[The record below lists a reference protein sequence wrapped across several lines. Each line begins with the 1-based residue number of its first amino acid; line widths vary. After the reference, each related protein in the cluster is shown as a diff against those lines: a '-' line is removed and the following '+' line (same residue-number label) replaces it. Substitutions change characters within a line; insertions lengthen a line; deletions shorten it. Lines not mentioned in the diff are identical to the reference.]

1 MPTLFKDAMPHALT
15 QTIDALHTVSFTSQL
30 TALIKTIIHFDCAVI
45 IGYRPDKHPIYL
57 FDSIPERRELLF
69 QRYLLQDYQ
78 QDPFLVALDQA
89 PRQGVLRMAAVVPPA
104 GYNEYASNFYQRTGW
119 QDELCL
125 AIRLDDAR
133 WIVIYLGLLAES
145 GGFSSFDAHY
155 LELYIELLAALC
167 RKQWGNNPLYL
178 SEPLQPDQP
187 ISQHIH
193 QAIGSFGQA
202 HLTHREQQ
210 VAALMV
216 QGLDSEEI
224 AERLQITQG
233 TVKNH
238 RKRIY
243 AQLGVA
249 SLSELFGLFINHA
262 ITAPPVTQS

>member
-1 MPTLFKDAMPHALT
+1 MHTLFKDAMPHVLT
-15 QTIDALHTVSFTSQL
+15 QTIDALHTVSFTSRL
-30 TALIKTIIHFDCAVI
+30 TALLKTIIHFDCAVI
-45 IGYRPDKHPIYL
+45 IGHRPGKHPIYL

-78 QDPFLVALDQA
+78 QDPFLVALNHA
-89 PRQGVLRMAAVVPPA
+89 PRQGVLRMADVIPPA
-104 GYNEYASNFYQRTGW
+104 GHNEYATSFYQRTGW

-133 WIVIYLGLLAES
+133 WIVIYLGLLADS
-145 GGFSSFDAHY
+145 DGFSISSAHH
-155 LELYIELLAALC
+155 LEPYVELLAALC
-167 RKQWGNNPLYL
+167 RKQWANNPLYL
-178 SEPLQPDQP
+178 SEPAQLDQP
-187 ISQHIH
+187 VSQHIR

-202 HLTHREQQ
+202 HLTRREQQ
-210 VAALMV
+210 VAALLV

-238 RKRIY
+238 RKCIY

-262 ITAPPVTQS
+262 IATPPTTQS